1 MGIQICVT
9 LPIAAVALLLG
20 WSAAHAVPLE
30 HWTNRAMD
38 LVARFEGSDFG
49 AITTDV
55 DCQGLSLGKR
65 QHTIRGNSVK
75 HIFDELISLVGRP
88 GLDKIVGETFGDK
101 AAEFTLLVDES
112 IKSQEGRL
120 ARVRGW
126 QEIKRGDRWTDLTE
140 GECATGSKRSVA
152 PGAVRLKDPFGERIA
167 AFLQHATV
175 VQAQRN
181 LISRSGTV
189 ALERATCWARA
200 VRRAPQP
207 TFQEYLFFFD
217 YLIQNGDSFTERSA
231 LQSVVLT
238 MQFGKDSLTAK
249 DDPSVRQKMIQLKEW
264 LEAGFKNMR
273 NAGRG
278 RDHAD
283 YARDNA
289 TRWMA
294 RFDEGVVTKDQ
305 VRLAYVGLM
314 RAMLGN
320 SQWAYAA
327 MNRRG
332 TIVFRDGIVNGQ
344 DYTAQRM
351 NGLMDDAGELDPSA
365 VTAVQCRGW

>member
-1 MGIQICVT
+1 
-9 LPIAAVALLLG
+9 
-20 WSAAHAVPLE
+20 
-30 HWTNRAMD
+30 
-38 LVARFEGSDFG
+38 
-49 AITTDV
+49 
-55 DCQGLSLGKR
+55 
-65 QHTIRGNSVK
+65 
-75 HIFDELISLVGRP
+75 
-88 GLDKIVGETFGDK
+88 
-101 AAEFTLLVDES
+101 
-112 IKSQEGRL
+112 
-120 ARVRGW
+120 
-126 QEIKRGDRWTDLTE
+126 
-140 GECATGSKRSVA
+140 VA

-175 VQAQRN
+175 VQAQ
-181 LISRSGTV
+181 
-189 ALERATCWARA
+189 
-200 VRRAPQP
+200 
-207 TFQEYLFFFD
+207 
-217 YLIQNGDSFTERSA
+217 NGDSFTERSA

-238 MQFGKDSLTAK
+238 TQFGKDSLTAK

-320 SQWAYAA
+320 NQWAYAA

-332 TIVFRDGIVNGQ
+332 TIVFGNGIVNGQ
-344 DYTAQRM
+344 DYTIQRM
-351 NGLMDDAGELDPSA
+351 RELMEDTGELDLSA
-365 VTAVQCRGW
+365 ITAVRCRGS